1 MCVITLFF
9 PQCVVDGGPDC
20 LQELVFTLLL
30 VLCPSDKSPI
40 TASED
45 AADTFLETWQPALTV
60 VCGDQAT
67 AAIPSL
73 TGHIL

>member
-1 MCVITLFF
+1 MYLHRQMC
-9 PQCVVDGGPDC
+9 GGPDC

-30 VLCPSDKSPI
+30 VLCPSHESPI
-40 TASED
+40 TAFED
-45 AADTFLETWQPALTV
+45 EADTFLETWQPAALTV